1 MTAIALRM
9 TGADLLKLRKKRWLV
24 LLSLFLTLGVLAIIY
39 LVTVIQHASD
49 AASHGPAGGVSN
61 FKDGL
66 RVLTLFFGPLA
77 AILIGIEAGAGD
89 SATGVFRDLVV
100 TGRSRLALFGS
111 RVPAAILLCWA
122 VTVTGYALLIV
133 GSIVFAG
140 GLPKPGSALILNG
153 LGFLLL
159 ASGVVCAVAVGFA
172 SLTASRAGAIVTLI
186 AWQIVASPLLS
197 SIGSLGSA
205 RRVILAQA
213 IAHFSPVDTEGKHG
227 ATVVMSTG
235 SALIILIGWVAI
247 FSILG
252 AYRTSTM
259 DA

>member
-1 MTAIALRM
+1 VTAVALRM
-9 TGADLLKLRKKRWLV
+9 TRADLLKLRKKRWLV
-24 LLSLFLTLGVLAIIY
+24 LLSLFLTLGVLAIVY

-61 FKDGL
+61 FKDGV
-66 RVLTLFFGPLA
+66 RILTLFFGPLA

-89 SATGVFRDLVV
+89 AATGVFRDLVV
-100 TGRSRLALFGS
+100 TGRSRLALFAS
-111 RVPAAILLCWA
+111 RLPAAVLLCWA
-122 VTVTGYALLIV
+122 VTVTGYLLLVI

-140 GLPKPGSALILNG
+140 GLPTPGSALILNG
-153 LGFLLL
+153 LGFALL
-159 ASGVVCAVAVGFA
+159 ASGVVCVVAVGFA

-205 RRVILAQA
+205 RRVILSEA
-213 IAHFSPVDTEGKHG
+213 IAHFSPVDTEGRRG
-227 ATVVMSTG
+227 SIVTMSTG
-235 SALIILIGWVAI
+235 SALIILAGWIVI

-259 DA
+259 DT